1 MLDGKKA
8 VTLNPGICTKQNT
21 DYNGWTCYVNRN
33 LVLFW
38 DPYGTIIDASVDND
52 SKSSLQCDMYTQ
64 ILKLPDGFKI
74 VCDIT
79 FATKGD
85 LEGKILKLQDES
97 KSYEDKK
104 DYERQLPHLR
114 QCSEWGNQILVSAF

>member
-1 MLDGKKA
+1 
-8 VTLNPGICTKQNT
+8 
-21 DYNGWTCYVNRN
+21 
-33 LVLFW
+33 
-38 DPYGTIIDASVDND
+38 
-52 SKSSLQCDMYTQ
+52 MYTQ

-114 QCSEWGNQILVSAF
+114 QCSEWGNQILVSAFWLLKDFLPASNVKCATIMWCTILLHK